1 MSGNITE
8 TNVPNRADFDLAM
21 LESFPQYD
29 LEMETPWTDGVQR
42 FQGVALNELL
52 LAVGAQGSTLRAMAL
67 NDYQATINLDELR
80 DVQVLLA
87 VKLNGRHMRVRDK
100 GPLWIVYP
108 TDSFSA
114 ADLPRHQSNMVWQ
127 LRSLEIR

>member
-1 MSGNITE
+1 
-8 TNVPNRADFDLAM
+8 
-21 LESFPQYD
+21 
-29 LEMETPWTDGVQR
+29 METPWTDGVQR